1 MIEKWTV
8 LWIEPKDD
16 RIQMETF
23 TEVEKA
29 EAKAEE
35 LREKYMG
42 CPSLQVIAG
51 FDTRLCEWK
60 KRLV

>member
-42 CPSLQVIAG
+42 CLSLQVISG